1 MRAARALAIATVT
14 VAFSLAA
21 SAAAAP
27 TGLKFGSFPSRA
39 LQGDVVGVTVAVAR
53 AGDVC
58 ALGVKYADGST
69 QLGLSPHAV
78 QHGQVAWT
86 WKVPAEARTGPAR
99 VSVGCKSGKLSR
111 PLMVV
116 GAALPPK
123 IDVLKQGF
131 SVKTP
136 KYGGDSVSY
145 GVILANRSK
154 VDDAL
159 DVSVLVNFVNASNV
173 LIGSTIQKITLVR
186 AGTEYAL
193 GNSMTFPGAAPVTRL
208 EVVVRVGGRQPS
220 AGPPMPVLDNVR
232 IVPDTRE
239 PIWTGTVEGEL
250 SNRAPK
256 LIMTSATVSAVVLDA
271 DGNVVG
277 GGYGSVLGALP
288 PGAREFFRLASGFTS
303 IPTEKAKTVV
313 YSIDPRFKEQA
324 T

>member
-1 MRAARALAIATVT
+1 MSGRFDKNLRNRRFKMRAARALAIATVT

-86 WKVPAEARTGPAR
+86 WKVPTEVRTGPAR

-116 GAALPPK
+116 DAALPPK

-131 SVKTP
+131 SVRTP
-136 KYGGDSVSY
+136 EYGGDTVSF

-154 VDDAL
+154 VDDAR
-159 DVSVLVNFVNASNV
+159 DVSVLVNFVNAGNV
-173 LIGSTIQKITLVR
+173 LIGSSLKKVALIR
-186 AGTEYAL
+186 ADTEYA
-193 GNSMTFPGAAPVTRL
+193 F
-208 EVVVRVGGRQPS
+208 
-220 AGPPMPVLDNVR
+220 
-232 IVPDTRE
+232 
-239 PIWTGTVEGEL
+239 GT
-250 SNRAPK
+250 S
-256 LIMTSATVSAVVLDA
+256 
-271 DGNVVG
+271 
-277 GGYGSVLGALP
+277 
-288 PGAREFFRLASGFTS
+288 
-303 IPTEKAKTVV
+303 
-313 YSIDPRFKEQA
+313 
-324 T
+324 